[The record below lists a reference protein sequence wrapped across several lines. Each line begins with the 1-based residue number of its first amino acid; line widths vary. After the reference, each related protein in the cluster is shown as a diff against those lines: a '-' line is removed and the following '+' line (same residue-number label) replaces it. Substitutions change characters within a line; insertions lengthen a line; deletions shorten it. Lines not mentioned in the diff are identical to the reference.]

1 MVMFTLK
8 HNARK
13 LTVLPVRGLTN
24 IMSVSQKRKRMPP
37 YSVSLF
43 AQAHW
48 RHPLTKRMIIV
59 SNYELVEKIPGVFC

>member
-1 MVMFTLK
+1 MFMLN

-24 IMSVSQKRKRMPP
+24 IMSVSQERKRMPL
-37 YSVSLF
+37 YRVSLLS
-43 AQAHW
+43 QAHW

-59 SNYELVEKIPGVFC
+59 SNYELVEKSSGVFC

>member
-1 MVMFTLK
+1 FTLK

-37 YSVSLF
+37 YSVSLL

-59 SNYELVEKIPGVFC
+59 SNYELDEKIPGVFC